1 MAKVL
6 MIQGTM
12 SNVGKSVLTAG
23 LCRVFKRKDYRVAP
37 FKSQNMSL
45 NSYVTKDG
53 GEMGRAQV
61 MQAEAAGIEPDARM
75 NPILLKPTGDMTSQ
89 VIVNGKA
96 RVMMPAREYFSY
108 RKTLVPEVLSSFR
121 YLAERSDLILIEG
134 AGSPA
139 EINLMQDDIV
149 NMGLAR
155 LVGAPVLLVGDIDRG
170 GVFAQLFGTVKL
182 LPQADQD
189 RIRGLVINRFRGDVG
204 LLRPG
209 LTDLET
215 LTGKKVL
222 GVMPF
227 LNLSLDD
234 EDSLSDRLKDR
245 KRTKG
250 TVDLAVVRLPHLSN
264 FTDLD
269 TFDQA
274 KGVSVRY
281 VTKKDEL
288 EGEGG
293 VPDLLIL
300 PGSRNTIKD
309 LLWLKDTGLADKVKD
324 LAALGTPVIG
334 ICGGFQML
342 GEEISDPDHVEGDTA
357 EAKGLGLLPCKTV
370 LEKEKTTVQTKGE
383 MPELFGV
390 FAPLSGKDFEGYEIH
405 QGVTEDLDG
414 RSVCFLQS
422 GKDGNVLGTYVHGIF
437 DTREM
442 GEGLLSCLAGSVGDR
457 ALRGEIERTGSG
469 KEESSM
475 EDYASF
481 RDHQYDL
488 LADALEE
495 SLDIPAI
502 EEILQE
508 AKIQ

>member
-23 LCRVFKRKDYRVAP
+23 LCRVFRRKGYRVAP

-45 NSYVTKDG
+45 NSFVTKDG

-96 RVMMPAREYFSY
+96 RVMMPAKEYFSY

-121 YLAERSDLILIEG
+121 YLADRSDLILIEG

-170 GVFAQLFGTVKL
+170 GVFAQLYGTVKL

-204 LLRPG
+204 LLKPG
-209 LTDLET
+209 LSDLET

-222 GVMPF
+222 GVVPY
-227 LNLSLDD
+227 LSLSLDD
-234 EDSLSDRLKDR
+234 EDSLSERLTEN
-245 KRTKG
+245 KRTRG
-250 TVDLAVVRLPHLSN
+250 TVDLAVIRLPHLSN

-274 KGVSVRY
+274 EDVSVRY

-288 EGEGG
+288 EGAGG
-293 VPDLLIL
+293 TPDLLIL
-300 PGSRNTIKD
+300 PGSRNTIGD
-309 LLWLKDTGLADKVKD
+309 LTWLKKTGLADRVRE
-324 LAALGTPVIG
+324 LAASGTPVIG

-342 GEEISDPDHVEGDTA
+342 GERICDPDHVEGDTEEA
-357 EAKGLGLLPCKTV
+357 EGLGLLPCLTV
-370 LEKEKTTVQTKGE
+370 LEKEKTTVQTKGKIQK
-383 MPELFGV
+383 LSGI
-390 FAPLSGKDFEGYEIH
+390 FAPLSGRDFEGYEIH
-405 QGVTEDLDG
+405 QGVTTDRDG
-414 RSVCFLQS
+414 KSVRFLQS
-422 GKDGNVLGTYVHGIF
+422 GKNGNVLGTYVHGIF
-437 DTREM
+437 DTSKM
-442 GEGLLSCLAGSVGDR
+442 GEGLLTCLAGSAED
-457 ALRGEIERTGSG
+457 RTGSG
-469 KEESSM
+469 EAGKEEGSM

-495 SLDIPAI
+495 SLDIQAI

-508 AKIQ
+508 AKIQQ